1 MRASRGVVGFIVS
14 MFLRPARELFRP
26 ARPGVGASAKKF
38 ALQAQNGRK
47 TLFSGVLGEFFCGN
61 AVGRG
66 VLGEFCTA
74 HAVRRG
80 LPGEFDTGSG
90 TARSLVAS
98 VASPQHR
105 PCLQLPASR
114 HPRAPQP
121 GPPALPTPS
130 TPVGLG
136 RCCLVRP
143 VVSKPGQAL
152 PPPTG
157 RSLIN
162 FACNSPVACSNIE
175 FASLELQR
183 FLGLLKFGPI
193 ELHAKFVW
201 RWPCEPALA
210 LPTGRSPHRGRVLR
224 LLGCLPLHAGGAW
237 CAVVLARSISAS
249 RSVQNSPCWASWW
262 RERYK
267 TLPACRKSAKLGH
280 FGRARRVLYR
290 TCGEGRCAGRVLY
303 RSGKVWLLLG
313 E

>member
-1 MRASRGVVGFIVS
+1 MGYFGAVFGRRGDAGFSGALLRASRGVVGFIVS

-114 HPRAPQP
+114 RPRAPQP

-183 FLGLLKFGPI
+183 FL
-193 ELHAKFVW
+193 
-201 RWPCEPALA
+201 A
-210 LPTGRSPHRGRVLR
+210 LPS
-224 LLGCLPLHAGGAW
+224 
-237 CAVVLARSISAS
+237 
-249 RSVQNSPCWASWW
+249 
-262 RERYK
+262 
-267 TLPACRKSAKLGH
+267 
-280 FGRARRVLYR
+280 
-290 TCGEGRCAGRVLY
+290 
-303 RSGKVWLLLG
+303 
-313 E
+313 

>member
-1 MRASRGVVGFIVS
+1 MCRAACAGLRVGRAAWCARGR
-14 MFLRPARELFRP
+14 RPARESSAPRASLGASPRSP
-26 ARPGVGASAKKF
+26 ARP
-38 ALQAQNGRK
+38 
-47 TLFSGVLGEFFCGN
+47 C
-61 AVGRG
+61 
-66 VLGEFCTA
+66 
-74 HAVRRG
+74 
-80 LPGEFDTGSG
+80 
-90 TARSLVAS
+90 
-98 VASPQHR
+98 HR
-105 PCLQLPASR
+105 
-114 HPRAPQP
+114 PRAPQP
-121 GPPALPTPS
+121 GPPAPPS
-130 TPVGLG
+130 
-136 RCCLVRP
+136 
-143 VVSKPGQAL
+143 QAL

-162 FACNSPVACSNIE
+162 FACISPAAYSNIE

>member
-1 MRASRGVVGFIVS
+1 MRNLADGGLVVVSVISHVIPLCVFQILNLCCWDCNVFGLSPKVTEGNYVRNLCGVVSVS
-14 MFLRPARELFRP
+14 RLE
-26 ARPGVGASAKKF
+26 ARPGPTGAW
-38 ALQAQNGRK
+38 RP
-47 TLFSGVLGEFFCGN
+47 
-61 AVGRG
+61 
-66 VLGEFCTA
+66 
-74 HAVRRG
+74 RG
-80 LPGEFDTGSG
+80 L
-90 TARSLVAS
+90 AR
-98 VASPQHR
+98 
-105 PCLQLPASR
+105 R
-114 HPRAPQP
+114 H
-121 GPPALPTPS
+121 S
-130 TPVGLG
+130 
-136 RCCLVRP
+136 
-143 VVSKPGQAL
+143 
-152 PPPTG
+152 
-157 RSLIN
+157 N
-162 FACNSPVACSNIE
+162 FACNSPAACSNIE

-267 TLPACRKSAKLGH
+267 PLPACRKSAKLGH